1 MGTRSNYMRQIQ
13 AVSMADDSKAE
24 LIARVKKLPKDE
36 LFHAKVL
43 VATFIPSEK
52 TAGGII
58 LPDRSKQESRFQEK
72 TGLVIGV
79 GPGAFQDG
87 PGAQFYGKQIKV
99 GDWVLFRASD
109 GYEFFIDEVPCR
121 MFEDVQIMM
130 KIQNPEL
137 YY

>member
-1 MGTRSNYMRQIQ
+1 MGTRSNYMRQVQ
-13 AVSMADDSKAE
+13 AIASANDPKAE

-36 LFHAKVL
+36 IFHAKVL

-58 LPDRSKQESRFQEK
+58 LPDKAKAESRFQEK
-72 TGLVIGV
+72 VGLVIGV
-79 GPGAFQDG
+79 GPAAFKDS
-87 PGAQFYGKQIKV
+87 PMAQFHGKEIKV

-109 GYEFFIDEVPCR
+109 GYEMFIDEVPCR
-121 MFEDVQIMM
+121 MFEDVHIMM
-130 KIQNPEL
+130 RIQNPEI